1 MEKENKIQDEIN
13 NILHDVLPNFAIKN
27 GIEYRY
33 SSDIRTS
40 DVILFRMKTYDISF
54 IVEPGIINAYIYL
67 VKSYRHLLMFNFA
80 ILLDDIYDWLDRGHF
95 ARLRKFIKEN
105 KRVYMDNY
113 ERLANNEL
121 FSKLSPAI
129 VSLTDGLDYEAKK
142 KIQNVI
148 NEGALMGML

>member
-1 MEKENKIQDEIN
+1 
-13 NILHDVLPNFAIKN
+13 
-27 GIEYRY
+27 
-33 SSDIRTS
+33 
-40 DVILFRMKTYDISF
+40 
-54 IVEPGIINAYIYL
+54 
-67 VKSYRHLLMFNFA
+67 MFNFA

>member
-1 MEKENKIQDEIN
+1 MEKDGKIQDEIN
-13 NILHDVLPNFAIKN
+13 NILHDVLPNFAIEN

-33 SSDIRTS
+33 SSDITTS

-54 IVEPGIINAYIYL
+54 IIEPGIINAYIYL
-67 VKSYRHLLMFNFA
+67 VKPYRHLLMFNFA
-80 ILLDDIYDWLDRGHF
+80 ILLGDIYDWLDRGHF
-95 ARLRKFIKEN
+95 ARLCKFIEEN

-113 ERLANNEL
+113 ERLADNE
-121 FSKLSPAI
+121 FFKLSPAT
-129 VSLTDGLDYEAKK
+129 VSLTDGLDYEDKK

>member
-1 MEKENKIQDEIN
+1 MEKESKIQDEIN

-40 DVILFRMKTYDISF
+40 DVILFRMKIYDISF
-54 IVEPGIINAYIYL
+54 IVEPGIINAYVYL
-67 VKSYRHLLMFNFA
+67 VKSYSHLLMFNFA
-80 ILLDDIYDWLDRGHF
+80 ILLGDIHDWLDRGHF
-95 ARLRKFIKEN
+95 ARLRKFIEEN

-129 VSLTDGLDYEAKK
+129 VSLTDGLDYEDKK